1 MPTLSVRWAKL
12 AAYQKSCNWIR
23 IMVNTTEYYLE
34 YYQNYATGTMQT
46 VHFIT
51 DDVHY
56 FATLSLLAF

>member
-1 MPTLSVRWAKL
+1 
-12 AAYQKSCNWIR
+12 
-23 IMVNTTEYYLE
+23 MVNTTEYYLE

-51 DDVHY
+51 VDVHY